1 MGDAIVDGLAMYA
14 KIRAIISL
22 IIGICIYCSCTYGS
36 TYVYNHKYTQA
47 QNAQI
52 TYKTSAQGNNCTV
65 NASNASNAPGCNY
78 YTEYND
84 VNNIH
89 YVIPI
94 NPPYP
99 NNIPPKI
106 GSTSIYYDGIDPS
119 KYITSIYNPLYFSL
133 GSLCLCFCIIIAM
146 IINTYFIFKY
156 KNFAAINGG
165 IAAAGSVMQP
175 SSTVSIPNSG
185 ISGFNFNL

>member
-1 MGDAIVDGLAMYA
+1 MSDAIVDGLAMYA

-36 TYVYNHKYTQA
+36 TYIYNHKYTLA

-65 NASNASNAPGCNY
+65 SSSNVPGCNY

-99 NNIPPKI
+99 NNTPPKI
-106 GSTSIYYDGIDPS
+106 GTTSIYYDGVNPS
-119 KYITSIYNPLYFSL
+119 KYITSVYNPLYFSL
-133 GSLCLCFCIIIAM
+133 ASLFLCFFIIIAM

-156 KNFAAINGG
+156 KSFAAVNGG
-165 IAAAGSVMQP
+165 ISAASSIMQP
-175 SSTVSIPNSG
+175 SNTVSIPNSG
-185 ISGFNFNL
+185 FNFNW